1 MRTPTSVAGHPIHP
15 MLVTLPIGLWLFSL
29 VCDVVLITGHNPDL
43 WFTVAY
49 VTMAGG
55 VAGALLAGVVGAID
69 LAALPRGHTRAV
81 AWAHMTLNLVVTA
94 LYVLNLWLRTGPLES
109 MVVPL
114 LLSLV
119 AVIILGIS
127 GWLGGE
133 LVHVHLVGI
142 DTDEPARRAARRP
155 GSARVVAPPRNARSQ
170 A

>member
-1 MRTPTSVAGHPIHP
+1 MRTPTSIAGHPLHP
-15 MLVTLPIGLWLFSL
+15 MLVTLPIGLWVFSL
-29 VCDVVLITGHNPDL
+29 VCDVILVTGHNPDL

-55 VAGALLAGVVGAID
+55 VAGAVLAGLVGAVD
-69 LAALPRGHTRAV
+69 LAALPRGHARAV

-94 LYVLNLWLRTGPLES
+94 LYLLNLWLRTGPLES
-109 MVVPL
+109 MVMPL
-114 LLSLV
+114 LLSLT

-133 LVHVHLVGI
+133 LVHVHLVGV
-142 DTDEPARRAARRP
+142 DTDEPARRAGRRAGTALRP
-155 GSARVVAPPRNARSQ
+155 DRPRDTRSR